1 MGYLDKTTQ
10 TVTATFTKRGREI
23 LAQALSGNAEDVQSY
38 VITQF
43 SLSDDEVDYGLWDDT
58 QPANLEGRIIE
69 NMPILEGFISGKNMM
84 GAAITDQ
91 PPISTF
97 GPLLVGL
104 RKQTVLDGQWDYVD
118 IFPTTFNYDEDE
130 EYEFVIEHDNL
141 ADVTQPWLAP
151 QVDFELS
158 VDEYSKPIVDFGM
171 VGTGLPKGGFGW
183 LDRVPVGTTYDFI
196 DRTIYSPA
204 AVLFERQWKF
214 IWNGEEVLSETSIN
228 KSISFTFKEVG
239 TLEIEFSVNTNL
251 GQSDVYI
258 KEVEAVN
265 PKRIEDIR
273 DALVVEWRPPTV
285 DNPFISDEELA
296 EMEEARLEMIEAVE
310 KRKELEK
317 KLQEDIE
324 RLKNTPIG
332 GGEGDIAELE
342 KELKALQEA
351 RKKIEANLRAANFE
365 TGPVGPGG
373 RPTKPTGGGGRSKP
387 KRTRKAKGRPTGGR
401 SRRRSQESRQKSQ
414 RATRRRNRRK
424 DR

>member
-23 LAQALSGNAEDVQSY
+23 LANALSGTAEDEKSY
-38 VITQF
+38 IITQF
-43 SLSDDEVDYGLWDDT
+43 SLSDDEVDYGLWDDS

-91 PPISTF
+91 PTISTF

-104 RKQTVLDGQWDYVD
+104 RKQTVLEGQWDYVD

-141 ADVTQPWLAP
+141 VDVTQPWLAP

-183 LDRVPVGTTYDFI
+183 LDKVPVGTEYGFV

-204 AVLFERQWKF
+204 AVLRERQWKF
-214 IWNGEEVLSETSIN
+214 IWNGDEVLSETSTK
-228 KSISFTFKEVG
+228 KSINFPFKEVG
-239 TLEIEFSVNTNL
+239 TLEIEFSVKTNL

-258 KEVEAVN
+258 KQVEAVN
-265 PKRIEDIR
+265 PRRIEDIR

-285 DNPFISDEELA
+285 DNPFISEEELA

-310 KRKELEK
+310 QRKELEK
-317 KLQEDIE
+317 KLQADIE

-373 RPTKPTGGGGRSKP
+373 RPTKPTGGGGRSRP
-387 KRTRKAKGRPTGGR
+387 KRTRKARKIRPTGGR
-401 SRRRSQESRQKSQ
+401 SRRKSQ
-414 RATRRRNRRK
+414 RATRRRNLRK

>member
-23 LAQALSGNAEDVQSY
+23 LANALSGTAEDEKSY
-38 VITQF
+38 IITQF

-69 NMPILEGFISGKNMM
+69 NMPVLEGFISGKNMM

-141 ADVTQPWLAP
+141 VDATQPWLAP

-214 IWNGEEVLSETSIN
+214 IWDGEEVLSETSIK

-258 KEVEAVN
+258 
-265 PKRIEDIR
+265 
-273 DALVVEWRPPTV
+273 
-285 DNPFISDEELA
+285 
-296 EMEEARLEMIEAVE
+296 
-310 KRKELEK
+310 
-317 KLQEDIE
+317 
-324 RLKNTPIG
+324 
-332 GGEGDIAELE
+332 
-342 KELKALQEA
+342 
-351 RKKIEANLRAANFE
+351 
-365 TGPVGPGG
+365 
-373 RPTKPTGGGGRSKP
+373 
-387 KRTRKAKGRPTGGR
+387 
-401 SRRRSQESRQKSQ
+401 
-414 RATRRRNRRK
+414 
-424 DR
+424 